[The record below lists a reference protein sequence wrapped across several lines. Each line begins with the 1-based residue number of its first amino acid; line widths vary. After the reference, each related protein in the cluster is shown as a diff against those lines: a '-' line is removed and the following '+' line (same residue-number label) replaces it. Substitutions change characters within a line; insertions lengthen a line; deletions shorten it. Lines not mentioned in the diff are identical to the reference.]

1 MLKFLLLVNKQG
13 HTRVSQYYE
22 YLELKERTTME
33 AEITRKCLTRNDGQ
47 CPFFEFENFKV
58 IYKRYAS
65 LFFIVGVDSEEN
77 ELAILEFIH
86 NLVETLDRYFSSV
99 VSVIAF
105 YLLLFNPFTVLP
117 FLDLPVLKIMFNL
130 DKVHMILDEM
140 IMNGQI
146 VETNKNRILAP
157 VAVLDKAAK

>member
-1 MLKFLLLVNKQG
+1 MLKFVLLVNKQG

-22 YLELKERTTME
+22 YLKLKERTTME

-99 VSVIAF
+99 CE
-105 YLLLFNPFTVLP
+105 
-117 FLDLPVLKIMFNL
+117 LDIMFNL

-157 VAVLDKAAK
+157 VAILDKAAK